1 MQPSCDRPV
10 FTLTITRRN
19 RLTLGVRRSLA
30 SMTNQHK
37 MPEAFADLHAAIVA
51 DIKRHVTELRQSGVE
66 FYGYA
71 ALPPDYGTAFD
82 PTTMAVAFNRE
93 SDIDASNR
101 GQPYYR
107 YSVDEWQN
115 YVHDG
120 FESVNGELKSLLA
133 DSRESVDDSIDDGFV
148 ESIYQTVLDAMLAL
162 RADGTFNNVP
172 YLIVWLTD
180 SGDDILNRSAKL
192 LNSSETYSDFAT
204 EFGG

>member
-1 MQPSCDRPV
+1 
-10 FTLTITRRN
+10 
-19 RLTLGVRRSLA
+19 
-30 SMTNQHK
+30 MTNQHDN
-37 MPEAFADLHAAIVA
+37 PVPDAFADLRAAIDA
-51 DIKRHVTELRQSGVE
+51 DIKRHVTELRESGVE

-71 ALPPDYGTAFD
+71 VLPPDYYTAFD
-82 PTTMAVAFNRE
+82 PTTMAVAFNCE

-133 DSRESVDDSIDDGFV
+133 ANRESTDDPINDDFV
-148 ESIYQTVLDAMLAL
+148 ESIYQTVLDAMQAL

-172 YLIVWLTD
+172 YLIVWLSD
-180 SGDDILNRSAKL
+180 SGDAILNRSAKL

-204 EFGG
+204 EFGE